1 MDIEHQSALH
11 PAPGSA
17 AALIHELSLALY
29 FGGALIFLLVM
40 TLLLRAVFSGERA
53 VNTRRWVVG
62 GGIVFPTTVLG
73 ALLVY
78 SLAVGS
84 TLATFNTEGPLRFL
98 LDCISRGARALS
110 PPAAPG
116 AMRIDVI
123 ARQWWWEVR
132 YLNTDEAPQVTLA
145 NELHLPQGRAIEVFL
160 TTGDVIHSF
169 WVPSLAGKVDMIPGR
184 RTRIVLQ
191 SDDIG
196 VHRGQCAEYC
206 GGQHAWMALH
216 VVVERETEFAR
227 WLAGQARDAN
237 APHDAF
243 LQSGHDAFMVGGCG
257 GCHTVRGTAAKGE
270 SGPDLTHV
278 GSRHALAAGMLENHV
293 GNMAGW
299 IAAAQQLKPGT
310 PMPSAQYSGRDLRAV
325 SAWLAS
331 LQ

>member
-1 MDIEHQSALH
+1 MDNELQSALQ
-11 PAPGSA
+11 PAPGSS
-17 AALIHELSLALY
+17 AALIQELSWVL
-29 FGGALIFLLVM
+29 FVGSALIFLLVM

-53 VNTRRWVVG
+53 VSTRRWVIG
-62 GGIVFPTTVLG
+62 GGIVFPTAVLA

-110 PPAAPG
+110 APDTPS
-116 AMRIDVI
+116 AMRVEVT

-132 YLNTDEAPQVTLA
+132 YLSAADTPQVTLA

-160 TTGDVIHSF
+160 TTDDVIHSF

-191 SDDIG
+191 SDEAG

-206 GGQHAWMALH
+206 GGQHAWMAFH
-216 VVVERETEFAR
+216 VVVEREADFAR
-227 WLAGQARDAN
+227 WLTAQAQDAKQPRN
-237 APHDAF
+237 EI
-243 LQSGHDAFMVGGCG
+243 LQTGLDAFMQGGCG
-257 GCHTVRGTAAKGE
+257 GCHTVRGTAAAGQT
-270 SGPDLTHV
+270 GPDLTHI
-278 GSRHALAAGMLENHV
+278 GSRRSIAAGMLENHV

-310 PMPSAQYSGRDLRAV
+310 PMPSAQYSGQELRAV
-325 SAWLAS
+325 SAWLES
-331 LQ
+331 LE